1 MTFDDTFGSLPKAP
15 IATATR
21 SPLGNAIVLQRRG
34 MVFGASMPMITEL
47 VNDSNVQFIDPDD
60 DDDDPDTELYLTQPF
75 ACGTAFAVSVLDSLM
90 STTYF
95 NPNALTLIRSLITG
109 GATQELEQILAE
121 GAGLR
126 GGYSTP
132 KTLNNRDRCR
142 VGQVPIF
149 DGPMAQLGE
158 SGTYAELFVACL
170 KNFGV
175 LCIGLYR
182 FRDNTASFNAS
193 SKRYVIT
200 NPPGTFKLLA
210 TDQVFVLMQFGRK
223 KDWPHGKEIP
233 DYKDEP

>member
-1 MTFDDTFGSLPKAP
+1 MGECAGFSNLFFDAIEDVAHEEAK
-15 IATATR
+15 R
-21 SPLGNAIVLQRRG
+21 GNMFLSSQ
-34 MVFGASMPMITEL
+34 
-47 VNDSNVQFIDPDD
+47 
-60 DDDDPDTELYLTQPF
+60 
-75 ACGTAFAVSVLDSLM
+75 
-90 STTYF
+90 
-95 NPNALTLIRSLITG
+95 
-109 GATQELEQILAE
+109 
-121 GAGLR
+121 R

-149 DGPMAQLGE
+149 DGPMSELGE
-158 SGTYAELFVACL
+158 HGTYSELFVACL

-200 NPPGTFKLLA
+200 NPPANFKLLS

>member
-1 MTFDDTFGSLPKAP
+1 MGIAMSSSLIPMMMMTTQTQSFTSLSHLPVALP
-15 IATATR
+15 LLSAFLTPSCPRPTSIPTR
-21 SPLGNAIVLQRRG
+21 SL
-34 MVFGASMPMITEL
+34 S
-47 VNDSNVQFIDPDD
+47 S
-60 DDDDPDTELYLTQPF
+60 
-75 ACGTAFAVSVLDSLM
+75 
-90 STTYF
+90 
-95 NPNALTLIRSLITG
+95 ALSSR
-109 GATQELEQILAE
+109 AAPQELEQILAE